1 MRKKGDANDFF
12 GSVALRNGELTFR
25 MSSFWLSYAE
35 NVIFKKIR
43 KSQSFPTG
51 KGRTGVFLNAF
62 FSLPRSPF
70 PPTWKLKKFTS
81 KKF

>member
-12 GSVALRNGELTFR
+12 GSVALRNGER
-25 MSSFWLSYAE
+25 MLKMPRFWLYDAE

-43 KSQSFPTG
+43 KFLFFPTG
-51 KGRTGVFLNAF
+51 KGRTGVFLNAI